1 MFKNAITKNI
11 LFPVVGVCAL
21 VLFAVAPAA
30 QAQMTGT
37 ASNQQMLQLIQSLM
51 QQVEELQRQL
61 QERGSTD
68 PSGPRFQNGQAVFAT
83 DVVRIRQ
90 TPDGQVIGR
99 TQRLGNGTVVGG
111 PQTAGGHTWY
121 RVQWSAPNVTGWS
134 AAQFLEDNTPE
145 GINPPPQP
153 GDPERPVFDLRVN
166 NNPQGSN
173 RAVVNFN
180 APDPCSNYEI
190 DWGDGNVTSADRD
203 PNTTDGDVSTLI
215 GCPQVIQPIR
225 EVHEYRRAGTYT
237 VTVSV
242 PGSNLRSEEE
252 VTVGRVS
259 SPPDPSDPIPPW
271 DELEVEQL
279 GNGEVEVTF
288 RLGQQCS
295 QFSIDWGDGTMTSPE
310 GCWPNQIVPTVEIA
324 VTQTHRYEQ
333 NGRYTISVNRH
344 EGRVPDVERTIRISN
359 VDSRPDPSPREV
371 QNLSRSNA
379 PLGPGERRVRVAFDR
394 PTPCH
399 GYEID
404 WGDGNVT
411 RVDMDPNV
419 TDGNYTTLIGCP
431 QVVARTRE
439 VHRYREVGNY
449 DITIR
454 IPSANQES
462 TIRARANDDVAGPLV
477 IRTDNNVVTAN
488 FHLPSVNHGYEIRWG
503 DGNETRVE
511 PCLDTTARSCDG
523 TVISETH
530 AYQNVREGDRKV
542 ISVNILGEFQHTRRA
557 VDFEFLARPQSSIQ
571 DISTAVTA
579 IEDSLHRLT
588 AAIR

>member
-1 MFKNAITKNI
+1 MFNKIVLNKVTFTVLA
-11 LFPVVGVCAL
+11 A
-21 VLFAVAPAA
+21 VLFAMYAFAPSA
-30 QAQMTGT
+30 QAQQQST
-37 ASNQQMLQLIQSLM
+37 QQMQQLIQSLL
-51 QQVEELQRQL
+51 QQVQELQRQL
-61 QERGSTD
+61 QERGD
-68 PSGPRFQNGQAVFAT
+68 RDLWGQQFQTGQAVFAT

-90 TPDGQVIGR
+90 TPDGEIIGR

-111 PQTAGGHTWY
+111 PQTTGGHTWY
-121 RVQWSAPNVTGWS
+121 RVRWSAPNVTGWS

-145 GINPPPQP
+145 GINPPTPP
-153 GDPERPVFDLRVN
+153 SVPERPVFDLRVN

-173 RAVVNFN
+173 RAVARFD
-180 APDPCSNYEI
+180 APTPCSSYEI
-190 DWGDGNVTSADRD
+190 DWGDGNVTRADRN
-203 PNTTDGDVSTLI
+203 PNVTDGNVTTLI
-215 GCPQVIQPIR
+215 GCHQVIDPIR

-237 VTVSV
+237 VTVTV

-252 VTVGRVS
+252 ITVGRVI
-259 SPPDPSDPIPPW
+259 SPPDPGDPIPPW
-271 DELEVEQL
+271 DELEVEQI
-279 GNGEVEVTF
+279 GNGEVEVRF
-288 RLGQQCS
+288 RLGQACS
-295 QFSIDWGDGTMTSPE
+295 RFSIDWGDGTMTSSE
-310 GCWPNQIVPTVEIA
+310 GCPPNQIVPTVEIA

-371 QNLSRSNA
+371 QNISRSNA

-404 WGDGNVT
+404 WGDGNTTSVPAV
-411 RVDMDPNV
+411 RS
-419 TDGNYTTLIGCP
+419 TDAVCS
-431 QVVARTRE
+431 QVVTRTRE

-462 TIRARANDDVAGPLV
+462 TIRARANDNVPGPLV

-488 FHLPSVNHGYEIRWG
+488 FHRPSVNHGYEIRWG

-511 PCLDTTARSCDG
+511 PCRDTSTRSCG
-523 TVISETH
+523 GRTLVSETH
-530 AYQNVREGDRKV
+530 AYQNVRDGDRKV

-579 IEDSLHRLT
+579 IEDSLYRLT